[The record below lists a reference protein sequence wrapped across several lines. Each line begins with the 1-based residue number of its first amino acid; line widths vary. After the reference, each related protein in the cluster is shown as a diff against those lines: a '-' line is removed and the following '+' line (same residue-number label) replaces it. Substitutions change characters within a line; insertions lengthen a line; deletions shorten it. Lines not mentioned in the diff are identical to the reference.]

1 MPTNLLV
8 KSEII
13 AVGAGAPFPA
23 RVRVLEPQAGEK
35 SVYGQ
40 GEQFKNMTA
49 GEANEASDILK
60 GLNIAEAR
68 PLLKQM
74 GHLRRFQLLETPF
87 CLHLSSYLS
96 ENKVAT
102 DDDNETPYNLERDAG
117 KILLHFP
124 FAFLSIQFC
133 YQLFALFCYCYQI
146 RYYGGGSISNNTNAT
161 NIVVDVQFSHIP
173 GHQLVCIHRVSLQTP
188 SWNTGPGWCFFV
200 LFFADYMDYKYGDS
214 LILSLERSQL
224 YTFYQRLKF

>member
-35 SVYGQ
+35 SIYGQ

-49 GEANEASDILK
+49 GKANEASDILK

-102 DDDNETPYNLERDAG
+102 DDDNETPYNLE
-117 KILLHFP
+117 KKMLEKYFYISL

-146 RYYGGGSISNNTNAT
+146 RYYGSGSISQQYECHKHCCRCPIFAYFMAINWCVYTECLCEHHLGTLDPA
-161 NIVVDVQFSHIP
+161 
-173 GHQLVCIHRVSLQTP
+173 GVS
-188 SWNTGPGWCFFV
+188 SSY
-200 LFFADYMDYKYGDS
+200 FFADYMDYKY
-214 LILSLERSQL
+214 E
-224 YTFYQRLKF
+224 